1 MTMRLGIILV
11 MNSKNHQAFWA
22 NGPNLIILAPRV
34 IAPKAL
40 TTMHLVTQHWVRMSV
55 ALMDLIRTMVDLE
68 IGIEIEHR
76 EYKKGE
82 RKVMRQIEIQL
93 ISHLF

>member
-1 MTMRLGIILV
+1 MRLGIILV

-40 TTMHLVTQHWVRMSV
+40 TTMHQVTQHWVRMSV
-55 ALMDLIRTMVDLE
+55 ALIMDLIRTMVDLE